1 MRLSL
6 TPLFVLLMSLFY
18 FQAKSQNIYF
28 EPKEIS
34 SECYDSTKLS
44 MEIVFRYSDDVNLTR
59 NSKGSLFLAFQA
71 GKHYKSCRVE
81 GSPEK
86 IDTIDITGDG
96 IPELLLFFRFQGG
109 SSSWRGGN
117 SASGSNLVVYDIRNR
132 KLILDEQLSYHVEIW
147 SNEFEKPLDSL
158 KEDEEIKILDSHT
171 EIDCF
176 NMEYGISNGIITF
189 KPTPETKDCPHRAEI
204 SPISL
209 RWTTKGFIKL

>member
-6 TPLFVLLMSLFY
+6 TPLFVVLLSLFY

-86 IDTIDITGDG
+86 IDTVDFTGDN

-109 SSSWRGGN
+109 NSNWYGGGN
-117 SASGSNLVVYDIRNR
+117 FSGLDLNVYDIKNNR
-132 KLILDEQLSYHVEIW
+132 LILIEPLSYRAETW
-147 SNEFEKPLDSL
+147 LNKFEKPLDSL
-158 KEDEEIKILDSHT
+158 LEDEEAQIIESHI
-171 EIDCF
+171 EVDCF
-176 NMEYGISNGIITF
+176 EMKYEISNGIITF
-189 KPTPETKDCPHRAEI
+189 NPIPESEECSHFEEMP
-204 SPISL
+204 SFSL
-209 RWTTKGFIKL
+209 VWTDKGFVKL